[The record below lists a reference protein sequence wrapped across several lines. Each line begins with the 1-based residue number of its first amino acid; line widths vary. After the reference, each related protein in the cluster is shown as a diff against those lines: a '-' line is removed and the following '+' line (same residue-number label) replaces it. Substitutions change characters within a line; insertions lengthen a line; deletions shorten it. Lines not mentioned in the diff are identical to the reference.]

1 MKISNVGISETGR
14 IASGTGSIDTTDRKL
29 FGFCV
34 VLWFMHCYSCVVCE
48 LWLDFLYIFIINN
61 GR

>member
-1 MKISNVGISETGR
+1 MKISNVGIPETGR

-34 VLWFMHCYSCVVCE
+34 NLWFILCILVLSVSSG
-48 LWLDFLYIFIINN
+48 WTFLYSFIINN